1 MIFSEDDGSDGV
13 LLVDEEK
20 SFLFSANFD
29 SKLVLE
35 ALVLGL
41 EGVEGS
47 LDKESLEDEKGV
59 GNFLRLHRY
68 CYSPVT
74 IFLRFG
80 YMFENFNFRLEW
92 NSAVTF

>member
-47 LDKESLEDEKGV
+47 LDKESLEDEKWV
-59 GNFLRLHRY
+59 GNFLRLHLY
-68 CYSPVT
+68 
-74 IFLRFG
+74 
-80 YMFENFNFRLEW
+80 
-92 NSAVTF
+92 